1 MIEDEIISKIEEK
14 IRDVYNDLYNEK
26 RNKILKLLLDLYKQS
41 NPNFTKDIESKIF
54 TEKELAE
61 WEDIRF
67 VITPLGVSKKEEK
80 SRIKKDKK
88 RSSLSVIMNN
98 GDIIIGTYNTSSF
111 NVAISVNDEIIYDIH
126 IKDCDD
132 NKLVDKMK
140 DEYIKYLTN
149 KKYKIKKYLQ
159 ENAKY

>member
-1 MIEDEIISKIEEK
+1 MIKYDDFSILKKIYETIDLGDINIKVGNSSQEFIDKIISDFTLIIYKSDIKKSIHPKKINGNLQTDDYS
-14 IRDVYNDLYNEK
+14 I
-26 RNKILKLLLDLYKQS
+26 
-41 NPNFTKDIESKIF
+41 
-54 TEKELAE
+54 
-61 WEDIRF
+61 
-67 VITPLGVSKKEEK
+67 KKE
-80 SRIKKDKK
+80 KK
-88 RSSLSVIMNN
+88 RSSLNIIMNN